1 MALIE
6 AYESK
11 QVQITPMWK
20 EGGFDAAT
28 GEFKKFSTFTEV
40 HEILDVLTAGI
51 EAGAIDTDT
60 WVSQIF
66 ASTDVFGEFLN
77 LFEEYDEWFHIND
90 RWYTALHILADY
102 PPDEVFVTSLD
113 IATKLRE
120 IAEET
125 GQI

>member
-51 EAGAIDTDT
+51 EAGAIA
-60 WVSQIF
+60 VS
-66 ASTDVFGEFLN
+66 
-77 LFEEYDEWFHIND
+77 
-90 RWYTALHILADY
+90 YTHLTL
-102 PPDEVFVTSLD
+102 P
-113 IATKLRE
+113 TK
-120 IAEET
+120 A
-125 GQI
+125 

>member
-60 WVSQIF
+60 WVC
-66 ASTDVFGEFLN
+66 L
-77 LFEEYDEWFHIND
+77 L
-90 RWYTALHILADY
+90 YTSPSPRDKRQSRMPSSA
-102 PPDEVFVTSLD
+102 
-113 IATKLRE
+113 
-120 IAEET
+120 
-125 GQI
+125 